1 MVSAGPAMT
10 RWYPSVSTIATSIP
24 SSEVPLISP
33 RAHHILGE
41 SSGSVGVPM
50 VDDTAMSTSRSLFL
64 AAAIERGFVHQCTDL
79 DGLDALARTGRLIA
93 YVGYDCTA
101 PSLHIGNFLTMM
113 MLHWLQQSGN
123 KPITL
128 MGGGTTMVGDPS
140 GKDES
145 RALRTVEEIEANKTS
160 IRGVFAKV
168 LRYGSGASDAV
179 MLDNAEWLTKLNWI
193 EMLRDIGRHFSVN
206 RMLTMDSVR
215 LRLEREQEMSFIEF
229 NYMVCQAYDFVE
241 LSRRVGCRLQM
252 GGSDQWGNI
261 VNGVDLGRRMGTP
274 QLFALTT
281 PLLTTAS
288 GEKMGKTARGA
299 VWLNADQFSPYDF
312 WQYWRNVED
321 ADVVKFLKLFTILP
335 MGEIARL
342 EALQGAEVNEAK
354 KVLATEATALLH
366 GRDAANAASE
376 TARQTFEEGAF
387 AENLPSVEVAR
398 GELEAGIGVL
408 ALFVKAGLVASNGE
422 ARRQIKGGGLRV
434 NDVAVSD
441 EKMMLKLGDLT
452 PEGVVKLSL
461 GKKRHVLLRPA

>member
-1 MVSAGPAMT
+1 MT
-10 RWYPSVSTIATSIP
+10 AFKS
-24 SSEVPLISP
+24 
-33 RAHHILGE
+33 
-41 SSGSVGVPM
+41 
-50 VDDTAMSTSRSLFL
+50 DFL
-64 AAAIERGFVHQCTDL
+64 NTLQERGFVHQCSDFE
-79 DGLDALARTGRLIA
+79 GLDALAAKGQATA

-101 PSLHIGNFLTMM
+101 PSLHIGNY
-113 MLHWLQQSGN
+113 LQESGN

-145 RALRTVEEIEANKTS
+145 RAIRSIEEIEANKAS
-160 IRGVFAKV
+160 IRGVFSKV
-168 LRYGSGASDAV
+168 LRYGNGPADAI
-179 MLDNAEWLTKLNWI
+179 MLDNADWLTKLNWI

-241 LSRRVGCRLQM
+241 LSRRVDCRLQM

-288 GEKMGKTARGA
+288 GDKMGKTAKGA
-299 VWLNADQFSPYDF
+299 VWLNADRFSPYDF
-312 WQYWRNVED
+312 WQYWRNAED

-335 MGEIARL
+335 MSEIRKL
-342 EALQGAEVNEAK
+342 EALQGGEINEAK

-366 GRDAANAASE
+366 GRDAAKEAAE
-376 TARQTFEEGAF
+376 TARRTFEEGAI
-387 AENLPSVEVAR
+387 AETLPTVEIPR
-398 GELEAGIGVL
+398 GELDSGISVL
-408 ALFVKAGLVASNGE
+408 ASFVKAGLVASNGE

-434 NDVAVSD
+434 NDVTVTD
-441 EKMMLKLGDLT
+441 EKMVLTPSNLT
-452 PEGVVKLSL
+452 PEGVIKLSI
-461 GKKRHVLLRPA
+461 GKKRHVLLKAA

>member
-1 MVSAGPAMT
+1 MSAFK
-10 RWYPSVSTIATSIP
+10 S
-24 SSEVPLISP
+24 
-33 RAHHILGE
+33 
-41 SSGSVGVPM
+41 
-50 VDDTAMSTSRSLFL
+50 DFL
-64 AAAIERGFVHQCTDL
+64 NVLKERGFIHQASDFE
-79 DGLDALARTGRLIA
+79 GLDALAAKGEATA

-113 MLHWLQQSGN
+113 MLYWLQQSGN

-145 RALRTVEEIEANKTS
+145 RALRSVAVIEANKAS

-168 LRYGSGASDAV
+168 LRYGSGSDDAV

-206 RMLTMDSVR
+206 RILTMDSVR

-261 VNGVDLGRRMGTP
+261 IMGVDLGRRMGTP

-288 GEKMGKTARGA
+288 GAKMGKTAQGA

-312 WQYWRNVED
+312 WQYWRNTED
-321 ADVVKFLKLFTILP
+321 ADGVRFVKLFTTLP
-335 MGEIARL
+335 MGEIDKLAKL
-342 EALQGAEVNEAK
+342 EGAEINEAK
-354 KVLATEATALLH
+354 KALADAATTLLH
-366 GRDAANAASE
+366 GAEAARSASE
-376 TARQTFEEGAF
+376 TARQTFEEGAI
-387 AENLPSVEVAR
+387 AENLPTVEVPR

-408 ALFVKAGLVASNGE
+408 ASFVKAGLVASNGE

-434 NDVAVSD
+434 NDVAVTD
-441 EKMMLKLGDLT
+441 EKMLLKSSELT
-452 PEGVVKLSL
+452 PEGVIKLSF
-461 GKKRHVLLRPA
+461 GKKRHVLLKPA